1 MARVYIGLGTNL
13 GKRKKN
19 LERAREKILSRDSI
33 SLIRESSIDET
44 DPVDY
49 LDQPKFLNQII
60 LIETSVEPYEL
71 LNILKKIELEM
82 GRTREVRKGPRII
95 DLDILLYDDI
105 INDAEE
111 LIIPHPGITRRHF
124 ILKHLLEIDPDL
136 IDPVE
141 KRSYREIYLRLI
153 KNI

>member
-13 GKRKKN
+13 GNRRIN
-19 LERAREKILSRDSI
+19 LERAKEKILSRYSI
-33 SLIRESSIDET
+33 SLIKESSIDET

-60 LIETSVEPYEL
+60 LIETSTQPYEL
-71 LNILKKIELEM
+71 LSILKKIELEM
-82 GRTREVRKGPRII
+82 GRTREVLKGPRVI

-105 INDAEE
+105 INDSEE
-111 LIIPHPGITRRHF
+111 LNIPHPGIKKRHF

-136 IDPVE
+136 MDPVE
-141 KRSYREIYLRLI
+141 KRSYRDIYLRL
-153 KNI
+153 KV

>member
-13 GKRKKN
+13 GNREKN
-19 LERAREKILSRDSI
+19 LDRAKEKILSRHSI
-33 SLIRESSIDET
+33 SLIQESSIDET

-60 LIETSVEPYEL
+60 LIETSTKPYEL
-71 LNILKKIELEM
+71 LSILKKIESEM
-82 GRTREVRKGPRII
+82 GRTREVRKGPRVI

-111 LIIPHPGITRRHF
+111 LIIPHPGIKRRHF

-141 KRSYREIYLRLI
+141 KKSYRNIYLMLTG
-153 KNI
+153 